1 MAQIATISLP
11 GRRVPPTV
19 HVKWGN
25 TDIAMGSGHP
35 IVVQSMANTP
45 TADVEQTVAQVLR
58 DNPAAVADYQGG
70 NQKVA
75 GFLVGQAMR
84 QLKGKADPAGVKA
97 CVEKALCQIH
107 ESNI

>member
-1 MAQIATISLP
+1 M
-11 GRRVPPTV
+11 
-19 HVKWGN
+19 
-25 TDIAMGSGHP
+25 
-35 IVVQSMANTP
+35 
-45 TADVEQTVAQVLR
+45 LR

>member
-1 MAQIATISLP
+1 MGLAFAGMLMASCADS
-11 GRRVPPTV
+11 PT
-19 HVKWGN
+19 
-25 TDIAMGSGHP
+25 
-35 IVVQSMANTP
+35 
-45 TADVEQTVAQVLR
+45 
-58 DNPAAVADYQGG
+58 AVADYQGG